1 MRYCVVQGA
10 SGSFL
15 VAQSL
20 CTRLVRAT
28 ESEEKEEEEEEEMK
42 RQNVLSAYYTP
53 AGISSLSEDSFAF
66 FCT

>member
-1 MRYCVVQGA
+1 MRCCVVQGA

-28 ESEEKEEEEEEEMK
+28 ESEEKEEEEEMK

-53 AGISSLSEDSFAF
+53 ARISSLSEDSFAF

>member
-28 ESEEKEEEEEEEMK
+28 ESEKKEEEEEEGK

>member
-28 ESEEKEEEEEEEMK
+28 ESEEKEEEEEAAECLVS
-42 RQNVLSAYYTP
+42 VLHTSRD
-53 AGISSLSEDSFAF
+53 I
-66 FCT
+66 

>member
-28 ESEEKEEEEEEEMK
+28 ESEEKEEEEAAECLVS
-42 RQNVLSAYYTP
+42 VLHTSRD
-53 AGISSLSEDSFAF
+53 I
-66 FCT
+66 

>member
-28 ESEEKEEEEEEEMK
+28 ESEKKEEEEEGK